1 MDTESIRRSAA
12 DIGRVGASLVLDLVA
27 VAKEKLAM
35 FLAFLLTPIGRTLGT
50 FGILFIAWFAFAK
63 HYENK
68 GASRVVAQLEK
79 KAETNAKKAET
90 ARRSVDRIPDERLR
104 DRYFRD

>member
-1 MDTESIRRSAA
+1 MWLILRSFLTAPL
-12 DIGRVGASLVLDLVA
+12 G
-27 VAKEKLAM
+27 LA
-35 FLAFLLTPIGRTLGT
+35 GT
-50 FGILFIAWFAFAK
+50 VGILAIAWFAFAK

-68 GASRVVAQLEK
+68 GASSVVAQLEK

-104 DRYFRD
+104 DKYFRD